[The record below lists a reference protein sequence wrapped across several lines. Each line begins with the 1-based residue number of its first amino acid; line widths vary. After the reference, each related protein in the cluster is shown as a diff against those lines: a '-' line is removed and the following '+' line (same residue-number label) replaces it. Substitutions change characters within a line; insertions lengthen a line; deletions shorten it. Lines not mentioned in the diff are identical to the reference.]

1 MQTEN
6 WPVGKY
12 DNHSNRQMVLEFT
25 EKMAQPVG
33 VAPSKKDVQLFQLR
47 TNLIAEEF
55 KEAIEAIQNLW
66 QTMYKGNNKA
76 SYEQA
81 KQETLKEL
89 MDIMYVVEG
98 FCVTYGWDSTEAFKR
113 VHESNM
119 SKLEDGKPVM
129 SPEGKVLKGKNYKAP
144 DLSDLVKEETNEI

>member
-25 EKMAQPVG
+25 QAMNQPVG
-33 VAPSKKDVQLFQLR
+33 YTIEKKRDDLFKLRLALIHEEIQEMIQSMNQLWS
-47 TNLIAEEF
+47 TVV
-55 KEAIEAIQNLW
+55 
-66 QTMYKGNNKA
+66 KGNNKA

-81 KQETLKEL
+81 KQNTLKEIC
-89 MDIMYVVEG
+89 DVMYVLEG

-119 SKLEDGKPVM
+119 SKMQHGAVLKDRDGKVQ
-129 SPEGKVLKGKNYKAP
+129 KGDCYMAP
-144 DLSDLVKEETNEI
+144 NLSDLVKEEE